1 MNSLNQFNPTL
12 PMMRITGDKISAN
25 VIKFYTEIRFG
36 NMWNGDYYVWFNQAT
51 NEFVMLQV
59 DKTAEPI
66 PNRQH
71 FVDFS
76 KLNHELL
83 AEFKYKMVNS
93 TFNTAPNSALSLY
106 DYFAIKL
113 LKDDYFGSVIDLEL
127 LPIFTQNCDGNY
139 IFSTIKNGVEY
150 DLIIGAEK
158 KSISLLVNG
167 QPTVTLAYL
176 SPHFAIDLIASLDLI

>member
-1 MNSLNQFNPTL
+1 MSNLIPFSPTL
-12 PMMRITGDKISAN
+12 PIMRITGDKISAN

-66 PNRQH
+66 PNHQH

-76 KLNHELL
+76 KLNRELL

-93 TFNTAPNSALSLY
+93 TFHTAPNSVLSLY
-106 DYFAIKL
+106 DYFAIKM
-113 LKDDYFGSVIDLEL
+113 LKDDYIGLTCDL

-167 QPTVTLAYL
+167 QPTVTFAYL
-176 SPHFAIDLIASLDLI
+176 SPYFAIDLIASLDLV